1 MRKSLLLA
9 APLTLFAACIPQP
22 LQVRQPPPEPAFRA
36 VDFVPGMEWPE
47 LSDDLDPASFEAAA
61 QRSAAYLE
69 AKGDHLMRIGDREV
83 APRLL
88 IETLEEVAALLKA
101 APAGQDLRP
110 RLKERFDLYRVRPS
124 SAPRSAHFS
133 SYYQP
138 VIAASRERTA
148 EYSYPL
154 YGKPPDMV
162 DADLGGFDPALQGKT
177 IVGRVTPEGRF
188 APYFDRRDIDIRK
201 SLEGKGLEI
210 AWLKD
215 SFDRLNLHIQGSG
228 LLQFTDGTTMMAR
241 FAATNA
247 RPYKSVGLSVA
258 GSGAMTRDKLTNDTL
273 HQYLREHPEGEAWL
287 LSQNPRYTFFELV
300 DLPADAEPLGTM
312 NQPLTAGRSIAVDP
326 EFVPL
331 GALAFMSFPMAQAD
345 AEGRLLGKG
354 PVHRFV
360 LCHDTGGAIKGP
372 GRVDVYVGH
381 GAQAQTTA
389 HRVWDKGNLYLLIKK
404 LPPRQR

>member
-1 MRKSLLLA
+1 MRKSLSLA
-9 APLTLFAACIPQP
+9 APLLLVAACVPQP
-22 LQVRQPPPEPAFRA
+22 LQVRKTPAEPAFRA
-36 VDFVPGMEWPE
+36 VELVPAAGWPE
-47 LSDDLDPASFEAAA
+47 LVDDLDAASFEAAA
-61 QRSAAYLE
+61 QRSAAYLQT
-69 AKGDHLMRIGDREV
+69 KGDRLMRIGDREV

-88 IETLEEVAALLKA
+88 IETLQEVSALLQA
-101 APAGQDLRP
+101 SPAGQDLGP
-110 RLKERFDLYRVRPS
+110 RLKEGFDLYRVSPS

-148 EYSYPL
+148 EYAYPL
-154 YGKPPDMV
+154 YAKPPDMV
-162 DADLGGFDPALQGKT
+162 EAELGGFDPALKGKT

-201 SLEGKGLEI
+201 SLEGKGLEL

-228 LLQFTDGTTMMAR
+228 LLQFADGTTMMAR

-258 GSGAMTRDKLTNDTL
+258 GSGAMTRDELTNETL
-273 HQYLREHPEGEAWL
+273 RQYLREHPEGEAWL

-300 DLPADAEPLGTM
+300 SLPPDAEPLGTM

-326 EFVPL
+326 DVVPL
-331 GALAFMSFPMAQAD
+331 GALAFMDFPMVQAD

-354 PVHRFV
+354 SAHRFA

-389 HRVWDKGNLYLLIKK
+389 HRVWDKGDLYLLIKK
-404 LPPRQR
+404 LPSRQR